1 MIATARPIAHGQAMT
16 NYATKDFR
24 ADIVKVNFLTEDL
37 PPMGMWDEMV
47 LHMNRF
53 KQKFARK
60 PIDKTSI
67 RIEVSPSMNESD
79 GWELDDW
86 RHLTEEFVDE
96 LDQVT
101 KTPDGKHKNLV
112 PTNIKNSQYFAAL
125 HYDAKS
131 GIPHLHLVVNRIDKD
146 GNINDCHFIGERA
159 VAAAHAINLRHGW
172 KDPMEIREEHL
183 RQITS
188 DCMDILKYLPRF
200 DWPNYVSLLTKRG
213 YKVKLQR
220 DKESVVRGY
229 SIKKGNSSY
238 KSSELG
244 TGRNLMPKKIEDT
257 WQKLHPVQKPI
268 AVQTPKPLD
277 SKKPVTDRPSTA
289 QSPSSQAKPT
299 ATSNDYRQVFLI
311 NGKQVHLSIPER
323 IYKELDSNIE
333 VPDNSNATHGDILKV
348 AMLLFLNYVD
358 AATQSADNAITGICS
373 AIVQA
378 QQTPVKTRLDDESL
392 KQLHDSHTQWLGQE
406 KQTLE
411 DHHKR
416 QEESWQK

>member
-24 ADIVKVNFLTEDL
+24 ADIVKVNLLTEDL

-47 LHMNRF
+47 LHMNRY

-86 RHLTEEFVDE
+86 RHFTEEFVDE

-101 KTPDGKHKNLV
+101 KTPDDKHKNLV

-159 VAAAHAINLRHGW
+159 VAAAQAINLRHGW
-172 KDPMEIREEHL
+172 KDPMEIRDEHL
-183 RQITS
+183 QQITD
-188 DCMDILKYLPRF
+188 DCMDILKSLPRF
-200 DWPNYVSLLTKRG
+200 DWTNYVSLLTRRG

-220 DKESVVRGY
+220 DKENVVRGY
-229 SIKKGNSSY
+229 SIKKGNSSF
-238 KSSELG
+238 KSSDLG
-244 TGRNLMPKKIEDT
+244 KGRNLMPTKIEDT
-257 WQKLHPVQKPI
+257 WKKLHPVQKPT
-268 AVQTPKPLD
+268 AVQAPKPLD
-277 SKKPVTDRPSTA
+277 SKTPITHRPSTA
-289 QSPSSQAKPT
+289 QASSSQAKPT

-311 NGKQVHLSIPER
+311 DGKQVQLSIPER

-333 VPDNSNATHGDILKV
+333 VTENSNATHGDILKV

-358 AATQSADNAITGICS
+358 AATAMSESYGGGGDAGTGWG
-373 AIVQA
+373 
-378 QQTPVKTRLDDESL
+378 KDKDEDEL
-392 KQLHDSHTQWLGQE
+392 ERARRCAKMANWLC
-406 KQTLE
+406 KPIIRRW
-411 DHHKR
+411 KR
-416 QEESWQK
+416 GK

>member
-1 MIATARPIAHGQAMT
+1 MT

-24 ADIVKVNFLTEDL
+24 ADIVKVNLLTEDL

-86 RHLTEEFVDE
+86 RHFTEEFVDE

-101 KTPDGKHKNLV
+101 KTPDDKHKNLV

-159 VAAAHAINLRHGW
+159 VAAAQAINLRHGW
-172 KDPMEIREEHL
+172 KDPMEIRGEHL
-183 RQITS
+183 QQITD
-188 DCMDILKYLPRF
+188 DCMDILKSLPRF
-200 DWPNYVSLLTKRG
+200 DWTNYVSLLTRRG

-220 DKESVVRGY
+220 DKENVVRGY
-229 SIKKGNSSY
+229 SIKKGNSSF
-238 KSSELG
+238 KSSDLG
-244 TGRNLMPKKIEDT
+244 KGRNLMPTKIE
-257 WQKLHPVQKPI
+257 WQKLHPVQKPM
-268 AVQTPKPLD
+268 AVQAPKPLD

-289 QSPSSQAKPT
+289 QASSSQAKPI
-299 ATSNDYRQVFLI
+299 ATSNDYQQVFLI
-311 NGKQVHLSIPER
+311 DGKQVHLSIPER

-333 VPDNSNATHGDILKV
+333 VPENSSATHGDILKV

-358 AATQSADNAITGICS
+358 AATAMSESYGGGGDAGTDWGKDKDEDDLERARRCAKMANWLCKP
-373 AIVQA
+373 IVRS
-378 QQTPVKTRLDDESL
+378 KKYGR
-392 KQLHDSHTQWLGQE
+392 
-406 KQTLE
+406 
-411 DHHKR
+411 
-416 QEESWQK
+416 

>member
-24 ADIVKVNFLTEDL
+24 AGIVKVNLLTEDL
-37 PPMGMWDEMV
+37 PSMGMWDEMV

-86 RHLTEEFVDE
+86 RHFTEEFVDE

-101 KTPDGKHKNLV
+101 KTPDDKHKNLV

-183 RQITS
+183 QQITD
-188 DCMDILKYLPRF
+188 DCMEILKSLPRF
-200 DWPNYVSLLTKRG
+200 DWPNYVSLLTRRG

-220 DKESVVRGY
+220 DKENVVRGY
-229 SIKKGNSSY
+229 SIKKGNTSY
-238 KSSELG
+238 KSSDLG
-244 TGRNLMPKKIEDT
+244 KGRNLMPTKIEDT
-257 WQKLHPVQKPI
+257 WQKLHPVQKPM
-268 AVQTPKPLD
+268 AVQAPKPLD

-289 QSPSSQAKPT
+289 QALSSQAKLI
-299 ATSNDYRQVFLI
+299 ATSNDYQQVFLI
-311 NGKQVHLSIPER
+311 DGMQVHLSIPER
-323 IYKELDSNIE
+323 IYKELDSNVE
-333 VPDNSNATHGDILKV
+333 VPGNSNATHVDILKV

-358 AATQSADNAITGICS
+358 AATAMSESYGGGGDAGTGWGKDKDEDELERARRC
-373 AIVQA
+373 AKMANWLCKPIV
-378 QQTPVKTRLDDESL
+378 RR
-392 KQLHDSHTQWLGQE
+392 W
-406 KQTLE
+406 
-411 DHHKR
+411 KR
-416 QEESWQK
+416 GK

>member
-24 ADIVKVNFLTEDL
+24 ADIVKVNLLTEDL

-86 RHLTEEFVDE
+86 RHFTEEFVDE

-101 KTPDGKHKNLV
+101 KTPDDKHKNLV

-172 KDPMEIREEHL
+172 KDPMEIRDEHL
-183 RQITS
+183 QQITD
-188 DCMDILKYLPRF
+188 DCMEILNSLPRF
-200 DWPNYVSLLTKRG
+200 DWTDYEALLTRRG

-220 DKESVVRGY
+220 DKENVVRGY
-229 SIKKGNSSY
+229 SIKKGNSSF
-238 KSSELG
+238 KSSDLG
-244 TGRNLMPKKIEDT
+244 KGRNLMPTKIEDT
-257 WQKLHPVQKPI
+257 WKKLHPVQKPT
-268 AVQTPKPLD
+268 AVQAPKPLD
-277 SKKPVTDRPSTA
+277 SKTPITHRPSTA
-289 QSPSSQAKPT
+289 QASSSQAKPT
-299 ATSNDYRQVFLI
+299 ATSNDYRQVF
-311 NGKQVHLSIPER
+311 QLSIPER
-323 IYKELDSNIE
+323 IYKELDRNIE
-333 VPDNSNATHGDILKV
+333 VPENSNATHGDILKV

-358 AATQSADNAITGICS
+358 AATAMSESYGGGGDAGTGWGKDKDEDELERARRC
-373 AIVQA
+373 AKMANWLCKPIV
-378 QQTPVKTRLDDESL
+378 RR
-392 KQLHDSHTQWLGQE
+392 W
-406 KQTLE
+406 
-411 DHHKR
+411 KR
-416 QEESWQK
+416 GK

>member
-1 MIATARPIAHGQAMT
+1 MIATARPIEHGQAMT

-24 ADIVKVNFLTEDL
+24 ADIVKVSLLTEDL

-79 GWELDDW
+79 GWTLNDW
-86 RHLTEEFVDE
+86 RHFTEEFVDE

-112 PTNIKNSQYFAAL
+112 PTNIRNSQYFAAL

-159 VAAAHAINLRHGW
+159 VAAAQAINLRHGW
-172 KDPMEIREEHL
+172 KDPMEIRDEHL
-183 RQITS
+183 QQITD
-188 DCMDILKYLPRF
+188 DCMDILKSLPRF
-200 DWPNYVSLLTKRG
+200 DWTDYVSLLTKRG

-220 DKESVVRGY
+220 DKENVVRGY

-244 TGRNLMPKKIEDT
+244 TGRNLMPTKIEDT
-257 WQKLHPVQKPI
+257 WRKLHPVQKPM
-268 AVQTPKPLD
+268 AVQAPKPLD
-277 SKKPVTDRPSTA
+277 SKSPVSHRLSMA
-289 QSPSSQAKPT
+289 QASFSQAKPI

-311 NGKQVHLSIPER
+311 DGKQVQLSIPER
-323 IYKELDSNIE
+323 IFMELDNNIE
-333 VPDNSNATHGDILKV
+333 VPDNSNATHEDILKV

-358 AATQSADNAITGICS
+358 AATAMSESYGGGGGTGTGWGKDKDEDELEWARRC
-373 AIVQA
+373 AKMANWLCKPIV
-378 QQTPVKTRLDDESL
+378 RR
-392 KQLHDSHTQWLGQE
+392 W
-406 KQTLE
+406 
-411 DHHKR
+411 KR
-416 QEESWQK
+416 GK

>member
-1 MIATARPIAHGQAMT
+1 MVATARPIEHGQAMT

-24 ADIVKVNFLTEDL
+24 ADIVKVNLLTEDL

-47 LHMNRF
+47 LHLNRF

-79 GWELDDW
+79 GWTLDDW
-86 RHLTEEFVDE
+86 QRFTIEFVNE

-112 PTNIKNSQYFAAL
+112 KTNIKNSQYFAAL

-159 VAAAHAINLRHGW
+159 VAAAQAINLRHGW
-172 KDPMEIREEHL
+172 KDPMVIREEHL
-183 RQITS
+183 QQITN
-188 DCMDILKYLPRF
+188 DCYDILRQMSAFSWLDYKTQLERC
-200 DWPNYVSLLTKRG
+200 G

-220 DKESVVRGY
+220 DKENVVRGY
-229 SIKKGNSSY
+229 SIKMGNSSY

-244 TGRNLMPKKIEDT
+244 RGRKLMPSQIEHT
-257 WQKLHPVQKPI
+257 WGKLHPVQKPV
-268 AVQTPKPLD
+268 AVQVQKTAD
-277 SKKPVTDRPSTA
+277 SKKLIADSLPMPRTSSPQTKPTEPST
-289 QSPSSQAKPT
+289 
-299 ATSNDYRQVFLI
+299 DYKQVFLI
-311 NGKQVHLSIPER
+311 DSEQKQLSISDR
-323 IYKELDSNIE
+323 IYKVLDGNIV
-333 VPDNSNATHGDILKV
+333 VPENSDATHEDILKV

-358 AATQSADNAITGICS
+358 AATAMSESCGGGGGIGTGWG
-373 AIVQA
+373 
-378 QQTPVKTRLDDESL
+378 KDKDEDEL
-392 KQLHDSHTQWLGQE
+392 EWARRCVMKANWLC
-406 KQTLE
+406 KPI
-411 DHHKR
+411 KR
-416 QEESWQK
+416 NKGYGR

>member
-1 MIATARPIAHGQAMT
+1 MVATARPIEHGQAMT

-24 ADIVKVNFLTEDL
+24 ADIVKVNLLTEDL
-37 PPMGMWDEMV
+37 PPMGMWDEMA

-67 RIEVSPSMNESD
+67 RIEVSPAMNESD

-86 RHLTEEFVDE
+86 RHFTEEFVDE

-101 KTPDGKHKNLV
+101 KTPDDKHKNLV

-159 VAAAHAINLRHGW
+159 VAAAQAINLRHGW

-183 RQITS
+183 QQITD
-188 DCMDILKYLPRF
+188 DCIDILKSLPRF
-200 DWPNYVSLLTKRG
+200 DWTNYVSLLTRRG

-220 DKESVVRGY
+220 DKENVVRGY
-229 SIKKGNSSY
+229 SIKKGNSSF

-244 TGRNLMPKKIEDT
+244 TGRNLMPTKIEDT
-257 WQKLHPVQKPI
+257 WRKLHPVQKPM
-268 AVQTPKPLD
+268 AVQAPKPLD
-277 SKKPVTDRPSTA
+277 SKKPIMDRPSTA
-289 QSPSSQAKPT
+289 QASSSQAKPT
-299 ATSNDYRQVFLI
+299 ATSNDYRLVFLI
-311 NGKQVHLSIPER
+311 DGKQVQLSIPER

-333 VPDNSNATHGDILKV
+333 VTENSNATHGDILKV

-358 AATQSADNAITGICS
+358 AATAMSESYGGGGDAGTGWGKDKDEDELEWARRC
-373 AIVQA
+373 AKMANWLCKPIVRSR
-378 QQTPVKTRLDDESL
+378 KYGR
-392 KQLHDSHTQWLGQE
+392 
-406 KQTLE
+406 
-411 DHHKR
+411 
-416 QEESWQK
+416 

>member
-1 MIATARPIAHGQAMT
+1 MVATARPIEHGQAMT

-24 ADIVKVNFLTEDL
+24 ADIVKVNLLTEDL

-53 KQKFARK
+53 RQKFARK

-79 GWELDDW
+79 GWTLDDW
-86 RHLTEEFVDE
+86 RGFTEEFVNE

-101 KTPDGKHKNLV
+101 KTPDGKHRNLV
-112 PTNIKNSQYFAAL
+112 KTNIKNSQYFAAL

-172 KDPMEIREEHL
+172 KDPMEIRGEHL
-183 RQITS
+183 QQITS

-200 DWPNYVSLLTKRG
+200 DWPNYVSLLTRRG

-220 DKESVVRGY
+220 DKENVVRGY

-244 TGRNLMPKKIEDT
+244 TGRNLMPTKIEDT
-257 WQKLHPVQKPI
+257 WKKLHPAQKPM
-268 AVQTPKPLD
+268 AVQAPKSLD
-277 SKKPVTDRPSTA
+277 SKKPVTDRLSTA
-289 QSPSSQAKPT
+289 QASSSQAKPI
-299 ATSNDYRQVFLI
+299 ATSIDYRQVFLI
-311 NGKQVHLSIPER
+311 DGKQVQLSIPER
-323 IYKELDSNIE
+323 VYKELDSNIE
-333 VPDNSNATHGDILKV
+333 VPENSNATHEDILKV

-358 AATQSADNAITGICS
+358 AATAMSESYGGGGDAGTGWGKDKDEDELEWARRC
-373 AIVQA
+373 AKMANWLCKPIVRSR
-378 QQTPVKTRLDDESL
+378 KYGR
-392 KQLHDSHTQWLGQE
+392 
-406 KQTLE
+406 
-411 DHHKR
+411 
-416 QEESWQK
+416 

>member
-1 MIATARPIAHGQAMT
+1 MT

-24 ADIVKVNFLTEDL
+24 ADIVKVNLLAEDL

-47 LHMNRF
+47 IHMNRF

-60 PIDKTSI
+60 PIEKTSI

-79 GWELDDW
+79 GWTLDDW
-86 RHLTEEFVDE
+86 RKFTEEFVDE

-172 KDPMEIREEHL
+172 KDPMEIRAEHIQ
-183 RQITS
+183 QITD
-188 DCMDILKYLPRF
+188 DCMDILKSLPRF
-200 DWPNYVSLLTKRG
+200 GWTDYVSLLTKRG

-220 DKESVVRGY
+220 DQENVIRGY

-244 TGRNLMPKKIEDT
+244 TGRNLMPTKIEDT
-257 WQKLHPVQKPI
+257 WRKLHPAQKSMP
-268 AVQTPKPLD
+268 AQAQKPLD
-277 SKKPVTDRPSTA
+277 SKKPVTDRPFTA
-289 QSPSSQAKPT
+289 QASTSQAKPS
-299 ATSNDYRQVFLI
+299 ATFNDYRQVFLI
-311 NGKQVHLSIPER
+311 DGKQVQLSIPER
-323 IYKELDSNIE
+323 VFMELDNNIE
-333 VPDNSNATHGDILKV
+333 VPDTSNATHEDILKV

-358 AATQSADNAITGICS
+358 AATAMSESYGGGGGTGTGWGKDKDEDELEWARRC
-373 AIVQA
+373 AKMANWLCKPIVRS
-378 QQTPVKTRLDDESL
+378 KKYGR
-392 KQLHDSHTQWLGQE
+392 
-406 KQTLE
+406 
-411 DHHKR
+411 
-416 QEESWQK
+416 

>member
-24 ADIVKVNFLTEDL
+24 ADIVKVNLLTEDL

-53 KQKFARK
+53 KQKFARR

-79 GWELDDW
+79 GWTLRDW
-86 RHLTEEFVDE
+86 RHFTEEFVDE

-101 KTPDGKHKNLV
+101 KTPDDKHKNLV
-112 PTNIKNSQYFAAL
+112 KTNIKNSQYFAAL

-131 GIPHLHLVVNRIDKD
+131 EIPHLHLVVNRIDKD

-172 KDPMEIREEHL
+172 KDPMEIRDGHL
-183 RQITS
+183 QQITD
-188 DCMDILKYLPRF
+188 DCMDILKALPRF
-200 DWPNYVSLLTKRG
+200 DWTNYVSLLTKRG
-213 YKVKLQR
+213 YKVKIQR
-220 DKESVVRGY
+220 DKENVVRGY
-229 SIKKGNSSY
+229 SIMKGNSSY

-244 TGRNLMPKKIEDT
+244 TGRNLMPTKIEDT
-257 WQKLHPVQKPI
+257 WRKLHPAQKSM
-268 AVQTPKPLD
+268 AAQAPKPLD

-289 QSPSSQAKPT
+289 QASLSQANPI

-311 NGKQVHLSIPER
+311 DGKQVQLSIPER
-323 IYKELDSNIE
+323 DYRELDSNIE
-333 VPDNSNATHGDILKV
+333 VPENSNATHGDILKV

-358 AATQSADNAITGICS
+358 AATAMSESYGGGGGTG
-373 AIVQA
+373 
-378 QQTPVKTRLDDESL
+378 TGWGKDKDEDELEWARRCAKMAS
-392 KQLHDSHTQWLGQE
+392 WLC
-406 KQTLE
+406 KPIARRW
-411 DHHKR
+411 KR
-416 QEESWQK
+416 GK

>member
-1 MIATARPIAHGQAMT
+1 MVATARPIEHGQAMT

-24 ADIVKVNFLTEDL
+24 ADIVKVNLLTEDL

-79 GWELDDW
+79 GWTLDDW
-86 RHLTEEFVDE
+86 RRFTEEFVNE

-101 KTPDGKHKNLV
+101 KTPDAKHKNFV
-112 PTNIKNSQYFAAL
+112 PTNIRNSQYFAAL

-159 VAAAHAINLRHGW
+159 VAAAQAINQRHGW

-183 RQITS
+183 QQITD
-188 DCMDILKYLPRF
+188 DCMDILKSLTRF
-200 DWPNYVSLLTKRG
+200 EWTDYETMLTKRG

-220 DKESVVRGY
+220 DKENVVRGY
-229 SIKKGNSSY
+229 SIKMGNSAY

-244 TGRNLMPKKIEDT
+244 TGRKLMPSLIEAT
-257 WQKLHPVQKPI
+257 WRNLHPVQKPM
-268 AVQTPKPLD
+268 AAQVSKPLD
-277 SKKPVTDRPSTA
+277 SKRPIAESMSTVRT
-289 QSPSSQAKPT
+289 SLSQGKPT
-299 ATSNDYRQVFLI
+299 AISTDYKQVFLI
-311 NGKQVHLSIPER
+311 DGEQKQFSIPER
-323 IYKELDSNIE
+323 VFKELDSNIV
-333 VPDNSNATHGDILKV
+333 VPENSDATHEDILKV

-358 AATQSADNAITGICS
+358 AATAMSESFGGGGGPGTGWG
-373 AIVQA
+373 
-378 QQTPVKTRLDDESL
+378 KDKDEDEL
-392 KQLHDSHTQWLGQE
+392 EWARRCAMKANWLC
-406 KQTLE
+406 KPMARRW
-411 DHHKR
+411 KR
-416 QEESWQK
+416 GK

>member
-1 MIATARPIAHGQAMT
+1 MVATARPIEHGQAMT

-24 ADIVKVNFLTEDL
+24 ADIVKVNLLTENL

-53 KQKFARK
+53 RQKFARK

-79 GWELDDW
+79 GWTLDDW
-86 RHLTEEFVDE
+86 RNFTEEFVNE

-101 KTPDGKHKNLV
+101 KTPDSKHRNLV
-112 PTNIKNSQYFAAL
+112 KTNIKNSQYFAAL

-159 VAAAHAINLRHGW
+159 VAAAQAINQRHSW

-183 RQITS
+183 QQITD
-188 DCMDILKYLPRF
+188 DCMDILKSLPRF
-200 DWPNYVSLLTKRG
+200 DWMDYETMLTKRG

-220 DKESVVRGY
+220 DKENKVRGY
-229 SIKKGNSSY
+229 SVKMGNSSY

-244 TGRNLMPKKIEDT
+244 TGRNLMPSQIET
-257 WQKLHPVQKPI
+257 TRRKLHPLQKPM
-268 AVQTPKPLD
+268 AAQVSKPLD
-277 SKKPVTDRPSTA
+277 SKKPIAESMSTVRT
-289 QSPSSQAKPT
+289 SSSQAKPT
-299 ATSNDYRQVFLI
+299 STSSDYKQVFLI
-311 NGKQVHLSIPER
+311 DGEQKQLSIPER
-323 IYKELDSNIE
+323 VYKELDSKIVIPE
-333 VPDNSNATHGDILKV
+333 NSDSTHEDILKV

-358 AATQSADNAITGICS
+358 AATAMSESFGGGGGPGTGWG
-373 AIVQA
+373 
-378 QQTPVKTRLDDESL
+378 KDKDEDELDWARRCA
-392 KQLHDSHTQWLGQE
+392 KKANWLC
-406 KQTLE
+406 KPMARRW
-411 DHHKR
+411 KR
-416 QEESWQK
+416 GK

>member
-1 MIATARPIAHGQAMT
+1 MIAKARPIEHGQAMT

-24 ADIVKVNFLTEDL
+24 ADIVKVNLLTEDL

-60 PIDKTSI
+60 PINKTSI

-79 GWELDDW
+79 GWTLDDW
-86 RHLTEEFVDE
+86 RRFTEEFVNE

-101 KTPDGKHKNLV
+101 KTPDGKHKNLAR
-112 PTNIKNSQYFAAL
+112 TNIKNSQYFAAL

-159 VAAAHAINLRHGW
+159 VAAAQAINLRHGW

-183 RQITS
+183 QQITN
-188 DCMDILKYLPRF
+188 DCMDILKSLPRF
-200 DWPNYVSLLTKRG
+200 DWMDYETMLTKRG

-220 DKESVVRGY
+220 DKENAVRGY
-229 SIKKGNSSY
+229 SIKMGNSSY

-244 TGRNLMPKKIEDT
+244 TGRKLMPLQIETT
-257 WQKLHPVQKPI
+257 WRNLHPVQKPM
-268 AVQTPKPLD
+268 AAQASKSLD
-277 SKKPVTDRPSTA
+277 RQSTA
-289 QSPSSQAKPT
+289 QASSPHAKPI
-299 ATSNDYRQVFLI
+299 ATYNDYQQLFLI
-311 NGKQVHLSIPER
+311 NGEQKQLSIPER
-323 IYKELDSNIE
+323 VYKELDSNIV
-333 VPDNSNATHGDILKV
+333 VPENSDATHEDILKV

-358 AATQSADNAITGICS
+358 AATQMSESCGGGGGTGTGWGKDKEEDELEWARRCVMKANWLCKPIT
-373 AIVQA
+373 
-378 QQTPVKTRLDDESL
+378 RR
-392 KQLHDSHTQWLGQE
+392 W
-406 KQTLE
+406 
-411 DHHKR
+411 KR
-416 QEESWQK
+416 GK

>member
-1 MIATARPIAHGQAMT
+1 MT

-24 ADIVKVNFLTEDL
+24 ADIVKVNLLTEDL

-79 GWELDDW
+79 GWTLDDW
-86 RHLTEEFVDE
+86 RKFTEEFVNE

-101 KTPDGKHKNLV
+101 KTPDGKYKNLV
-112 PTNIKNSQYFAAL
+112 KTNIKNSQYFAAL

-183 RQITS
+183 QRITN
-188 DCMDILKYLPRF
+188 DCYDILRQMPAFSWLDYKTHLE
-200 DWPNYVSLLTKRG
+200 SRG
-213 YKVKLQR
+213 YKVKLHR
-220 DKESVVRGY
+220 DKENVVRGY
-229 SIKKGNSSY
+229 SVKMGNSSY

-244 TGRNLMPKKIEDT
+244 TGRKLMPSKIEAT
-257 WQKLHPVQKPI
+257 WRSLHPVQKPTV
-268 AVQTPKPLD
+268 VQVQKPVD
-277 SKKPVTDRPSTA
+277 SKKPITDSMSTERIS
-289 QSPSSQAKPT
+289 SPQAKPT
-299 ATSNDYRQVFLI
+299 APSTDYKQIFLI
-311 NGKQVHLSIPER
+311 DGEQKQLSIPER
-323 IYKELDSNIE
+323 VFKELDSNIV
-333 VPDNSNATHGDILKV
+333 VPENSDATHEDILKV
-348 AMLLFLNYVD
+348 AMLLFLDYAD
-358 AATQSADNAITGICS
+358 AATAMSESCGGGGGTGTGWS
-373 AIVQA
+373 RD
-378 QQTPVKTRLDDESL
+378 KDEDEL
-392 KQLHDSHTQWLGQE
+392 EWARRCAMKANWLC
-406 KQTLE
+406 KPMA
-411 DHHKR
+411 KR
-416 QEESWQK
+416 WKRGK

>member
-1 MIATARPIAHGQAMT
+1 MVATARPIEHGQAMT

-24 ADIVKVNFLTEDL
+24 ADIVKVNLLTEDL

-79 GWELDDW
+79 GWTLNDW
-86 RHLTEEFVDE
+86 RHFTEEFVDE

-101 KTPDGKHKNLV
+101 KTLDGKHKNLAR
-112 PTNIKNSQYFAAL
+112 TNIKNSQYFAAL

-159 VAAAHAINLRHGW
+159 VAAAQAINHRYGW

-183 RQITS
+183 QQITN
-188 DCMDILKYLPRF
+188 DCMDILKSLPRF
-200 DWPNYVSLLTKRG
+200 DWTDYETMLTKRG
-213 YKVKLQR
+213 YKVKSQR
-220 DKESVVRGY
+220 DKENVVRGY
-229 SIKKGNSSY
+229 SIKMGNSAY

-244 TGRNLMPKKIEDT
+244 TGRNLMPTKIEDT
-257 WQKLHPVQKPI
+257 WKKLHPVQKPI
-268 AVQTPKPLD
+268 AVQAPKSLD
-277 SKKPVTDRPSTA
+277 SKRASTERPSTVRT
-289 QSPSSQAKPT
+289 SSSQAKPT
-299 ATSNDYRQVFLI
+299 STSSDYQQVILI
-311 NGKQVHLSIPER
+311 DGEQKQLSIPER
-323 IYKELDSNIE
+323 VYKELDSNIV
-333 VPDNSNATHGDILKV
+333 VPENSDATHEDILKV

-358 AATQSADNAITGICS
+358 AATAMSESYGGGGGTG
-373 AIVQA
+373 
-378 QQTPVKTRLDDESL
+378 TGWGKKDDEDEL
-392 KQLHDSHTQWLGQE
+392 EWARRCAMKANWLC
-406 KQTLE
+406 KPIVRKW
-411 DHHKR
+411 KR
-416 QEESWQK
+416 GK

>member
-24 ADIVKVNFLTEDL
+24 ADIVKVNLLTEDL

-86 RHLTEEFVDE
+86 RHFTEEFVDE

-101 KTPDGKHKNLV
+101 KTPDDKHKNLV

-159 VAAAHAINLRHGW
+159 VAAAQAINLRHGW
-172 KDPMEIREEHL
+172 KDPMEIRGEHL
-183 RQITS
+183 QQITD
-188 DCMDILKYLPRF
+188 DCMDILKSLPRF
-200 DWPNYVSLLTKRG
+200 DWTNYVSLLTRRG

-220 DKESVVRGY
+220 DKENVVRGY
-229 SIKKGNSSY
+229 SIKKSNSSF
-238 KSSELG
+238 KSSDLG
-244 TGRNLMPKKIEDT
+244 KGRNLMPTKIEDT
-257 WQKLHPVQKPI
+257 WKKLHPVQKPT
-268 AVQTPKPLD
+268 AVQAPKPLD
-277 SKKPVTDRPSTA
+277 SKTPITHRPSTA
-289 QSPSSQAKPT
+289 QASSSQAKPT

-311 NGKQVHLSIPER
+311 DGKQVQLSIPER

-333 VPDNSNATHGDILKV
+333 VTENSNATHGDILKV

-358 AATQSADNAITGICS
+358 AATAMSESYGGGGDAGTGWGKDKDEDELERARRC
-373 AIVQA
+373 AKMANWLCKPIV
-378 QQTPVKTRLDDESL
+378 RR
-392 KQLHDSHTQWLGQE
+392 W
-406 KQTLE
+406 
-411 DHHKR
+411 KR
-416 QEESWQK
+416 GK

>member
-24 ADIVKVNFLTEDL
+24 ADIVKVNLLTEDL

-79 GWELDDW
+79 GWTLDDW
-86 RHLTEEFVDE
+86 RRFTEEFVDE
-96 LDQVT
+96 LDRVT
-101 KTPDGKHKNLV
+101 KIPDGKYKNLV
-112 PTNIKNSQYFAAL
+112 KTNIQDSQYFAAL
-125 HYDAKS
+125 HFDAKS
-131 GIPHLHLVVNRIDKD
+131 GIPHLHRVVNRIDKD
-146 GNINDCHFIGERA
+146 GNINDCHFIGVRA

-172 KDPMEIREEHL
+172 KDPMEIRAEHI
-183 RQITS
+183 QQVTD
-188 DCMDILKYLPRF
+188 DCMDILKSLPRF
-200 DWPNYVSLLTKRG
+200 DWTDYEALLTKRG

-220 DKESVVRGY
+220 DKENVVRGY

-244 TGRNLMPKKIEDT
+244 TGRNLMPTKIEDT
-257 WQKLHPVQKPI
+257 WRRLHPAQKPT
-268 AVQTPKPLD
+268 AVQAPKPLD
-277 SKKPVTDRPSTA
+277 SKTPITHRPSTA
-289 QSPSSQAKPT
+289 QASSSQAKPT

-311 NGKQVHLSIPER
+311 DSKQVQLSIPER
-323 IYKELDSNIE
+323 VYRELDSNIE
-333 VPDNSNATHGDILKV
+333 VPENSDATHEDILKV

-358 AATQSADNAITGICS
+358 AATAMSESYGGGGGTGTGWGKDKDEDEQEWARRCAKMAS
-373 AIVQA
+373 WLCKPIVRSR
-378 QQTPVKTRLDDESL
+378 KYGR
-392 KQLHDSHTQWLGQE
+392 
-406 KQTLE
+406 
-411 DHHKR
+411 
-416 QEESWQK
+416 

>member
-24 ADIVKVNFLTEDL
+24 ADIVKANLLTEDL

-53 KQKFARK
+53 RQKFARK

-67 RIEVSPSMNESD
+67 RIEVSPSMNESN
-79 GWELDDW
+79 GWTLNDW
-86 RHLTEEFVDE
+86 RHFTEEFVDE

-101 KTPDGKHKNLV
+101 KTPDDKHKNLV

-159 VAAAHAINLRHGW
+159 VAAAHAINQRHGW

-183 RQITS
+183 QIITD
-188 DCMDILKYLPRF
+188 DCMDILKSLPRF
-200 DWPNYVSLLTKRG
+200 DWPDYVSLLTKRG
-213 YKVKLQR
+213 YKVKMQR
-220 DKESVVRGY
+220 DKENVVKGY
-229 SIKKGNSSY
+229 SIKMGNSSY
-238 KSSELG
+238 KSSDLG
-244 TGRNLMPKKIEDT
+244 TGRNLMPTKIEDT
-257 WQKLHPVQKPI
+257 WRKLHPVQKPM
-268 AVQTPKPLD
+268 AVQAPNPLD

-289 QSPSSQAKPT
+289 QASFSQGQPT
-299 ATSNDYRQVFLI
+299 ATSNNYRQVFLI
-311 NGKQVHLSIPER
+311 DGKQVQLSIPER
-323 IYKELDSNIE
+323 VYKELDSNIE
-333 VPDNSNATHGDILKV
+333 VPENSNTTHGDILKV

-358 AATQSADNAITGICS
+358 AATAMSESYGGGGGTGMGWGKDKDEDELEWARRC
-373 AIVQA
+373 AKMANWLCKPIV
-378 QQTPVKTRLDDESL
+378 RR
-392 KQLHDSHTQWLGQE
+392 W
-406 KQTLE
+406 
-411 DHHKR
+411 KR
-416 QEESWQK
+416 GK

>member
-24 ADIVKVNFLTEDL
+24 ADIVKVNLLTEDL

-47 LHMNRF
+47 LHMNRY

-86 RHLTEEFVDE
+86 RHFTEEFVDE

-101 KTPDGKHKNLV
+101 KTPDDKRKNLV
-112 PTNIKNSQYFAAL
+112 PTNIKNSAL

-183 RQITS
+183 QQITS
-188 DCMDILKYLPRF
+188 DCMDILKSLPRF
-200 DWPNYVSLLTKRG
+200 GWTDYETLLTKRG

-220 DKESVVRGY
+220 DKENVVRGY

-244 TGRNLMPKKIEDT
+244 TGRNLMPTKIEDT
-257 WQKLHPVQKPI
+257 WKKLHPAQKPM
-268 AVQTPKPLD
+268 AAQVPKPLD
-277 SKKPVTDRPSTA
+277 SKKPIMDRPSTA
-289 QSPSSQAKPT
+289 QVLSSQAKPT
-299 ATSNDYRQVFLI
+299 ATFNDYRQVFLI
-311 NGKQVHLSIPER
+311 DGKQKQLSIPER
-323 IYKELDSNIE
+323 VYKELDSIIE
-333 VPDNSNATHGDILKV
+333 VPENSNATHGDILKV

-358 AATQSADNAITGICS
+358 AATQMSESFGGGGGTGTGWGKDKDEDELEWARRCAKMAS
-373 AIVQA
+373 WLSKPIV
-378 QQTPVKTRLDDESL
+378 RR
-392 KQLHDSHTQWLGQE
+392 W
-406 KQTLE
+406 
-411 DHHKR
+411 KR
-416 QEESWQK
+416 GK

>member
-1 MIATARPIAHGQAMT
+1 MVATARPIEHGQAMT

-24 ADIVKVNFLTEDL
+24 ADIVKVNLLTEDL

-79 GWELDDW
+79 GWTLDDW
-86 RHLTEEFVDE
+86 RHFTEEFVDE
-96 LDQVT
+96 LDQMT

-112 PTNIKNSQYFAAL
+112 KTKIKNSQYFAAL

-159 VAAAHAINLRHGW
+159 VAAAQAINLRHGW

-183 RQITS
+183 QQITD
-188 DCMDILKYLPRF
+188 DCYGILRQMPAFSWLDYKTQLE
-200 DWPNYVSLLTKRG
+200 SRG

-220 DKESVVRGY
+220 DKKNVVRGY
-229 SIKKGNSSY
+229 SIKMGNSAY

-244 TGRNLMPKKIEDT
+244 TGRKLMPSKIETT
-257 WQKLHPVQKPI
+257 WRSLHPVQKPM
-268 AVQTPKPLD
+268 AAQVSKPLD
-277 SKKPVTDRPSTA
+277 SKMPATNTPSTVRTS
-289 QSPSSQAKPT
+289 SPQAKPT
-299 ATSNDYRQVFLI
+299 AISTDYKQVFLI
-311 NGKQVHLSIPER
+311 DGEKKQLSIPER
-323 IYKELDSNIE
+323 VFKELDSNIV
-333 VPDNSNATHGDILKV
+333 VPENCNAAHEDILKV

-358 AATQSADNAITGICS
+358 AATAMSESFGGGGGTG
-373 AIVQA
+373 
-378 QQTPVKTRLDDESL
+378 TGWGKEKDEDELDWARRCA
-392 KQLHDSHTQWLGQE
+392 KMANWLC
-406 KQTLE
+406 KPMVRKW
-411 DHHKR
+411 KR
-416 QEESWQK
+416 GK

>member
-1 MIATARPIAHGQAMT
+1 MVATAKPIEHGQAMT

-24 ADIVKVNFLTEDL
+24 ADIVKVNLLTEDL

-60 PIDKTSI
+60 PINKMSI

-79 GWELDDW
+79 GWTLYDW
-86 RHLTEEFVDE
+86 RRFTEEFVNE
-96 LDQVT
+96 IDQVT

-112 PTNIKNSQYFAAL
+112 KTNIKNSQYFAAL

-159 VAAAHAINLRHGW
+159 VAAAQAINLRHGW

-183 RQITS
+183 QQINN
-188 DCMDILKYLPRF
+188 DCMDILKSLSRF
-200 DWPNYVSLLTKRG
+200 EWADYETMLTKRG

-220 DKESVVRGY
+220 DKENAVRGY
-229 SIKKGNSSY
+229 SIKMGNSAY

-244 TGRNLMPKKIEDT
+244 TGRKLVPSQIETT
-257 WQKLHPVQKPI
+257 WRSLHPVQKPT
-268 AVQTPKPLD
+268 AVQIQKPLD
-277 SKKPVTDRPSTA
+277 SKRVATERPSTVRT
-289 QSPSSQAKPT
+289 SSSQAKS
-299 ATSNDYRQVFLI
+299 TSTSSDYQQVILI
-311 NGKQVHLSIPER
+311 DGEQKQLSIPER
-323 IYKELDSNIE
+323 VYKELDSNIV
-333 VPDNSNATHGDILKV
+333 VPENSDATHEDILKV

-358 AATQSADNAITGICS
+358 AATAMSESYAGGGDAGTGWG
-373 AIVQA
+373 
-378 QQTPVKTRLDDESL
+378 KDKDEDEL
-392 KQLHDSHTQWLGQE
+392 EWARRCAMKANWLC
-406 KQTLE
+406 KPMARRW
-411 DHHKR
+411 KR
-416 QEESWQK
+416 GK

>member
-1 MIATARPIAHGQAMT
+1 MT

-24 ADIVKVNFLTEDL
+24 ADIVKVNLLTEDL

-79 GWELDDW
+79 GWTLDDW
-86 RHLTEEFVDE
+86 RRFTEEFVNE

-101 KTPDGKHKNLV
+101 KTPDGKHKNLAR
-112 PTNIKNSQYFAAL
+112 TNIKNSQYFAAL

-159 VAAAHAINLRHGW
+159 VAAAQAINLCHGW

-183 RQITS
+183 QMITD
-188 DCMDILKYLPRF
+188 DCMDILNSLPRF
-200 DWPNYVSLLTKRG
+200 DWPDYVSLLTKRG
-213 YKVKLQR
+213 YKVKMQR
-220 DKESVVRGY
+220 DKENVVKGY
-229 SIKKGNSSY
+229 SIKMGNSSY
-238 KSSELG
+238 KSSDLG
-244 TGRNLMPKKIEDT
+244 TGRNLMPTKIEDT
-257 WQKLHPVQKPI
+257 WRKLHPVQKPM
-268 AVQTPKPLD
+268 AVQAPNPLD

-289 QSPSSQAKPT
+289 QASSSQGQPT
-299 ATSNDYRQVFLI
+299 ATSNNYRQVFLI
-311 NGKQVHLSIPER
+311 DGKQVQLSIPER
-323 IYKELDSNIE
+323 VYKELDSNIE
-333 VPDNSNATHGDILKV
+333 VPENSNTTHGDILKV

-358 AATQSADNAITGICS
+358 AATAMSESYGGGGGTGMGWGKDKDEDELEWARRC
-373 AIVQA
+373 AKMANWLCKPIV
-378 QQTPVKTRLDDESL
+378 RR
-392 KQLHDSHTQWLGQE
+392 W
-406 KQTLE
+406 
-411 DHHKR
+411 
-416 QEESWQK
+416 